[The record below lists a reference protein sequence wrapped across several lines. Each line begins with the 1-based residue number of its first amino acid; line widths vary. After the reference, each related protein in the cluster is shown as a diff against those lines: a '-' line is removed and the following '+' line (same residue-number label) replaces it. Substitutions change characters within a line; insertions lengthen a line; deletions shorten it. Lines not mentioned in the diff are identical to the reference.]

1 MKTIL
6 LRNVFLKTLRDQR
19 RGLLWWSAGLALLT
33 GLMVAIYPS
42 ISGIEDLDKVVEA
55 YPEEL
60 MALFGATDL
69 PSITSPAG
77 YLNAE
82 LFGFMVPFL
91 FIIFAVAQGSGA
103 IAGEERT
110 GTLEILLSEPIPRGQ
125 LILEK
130 FAALVAAT
138 VILAVVFYAVLA
150 AGSLA
155 VNMEISLLRLAEM
168 TISVTL
174 LGLTFG
180 ALAFAVG
187 GAIGGRGR
195 SIGVAAAAVAASYV
209 LNTLSI
215 IVDFMEPTRW
225 LSPFYYYN
233 GATPLVNGLNPFHAL
248 ILLAVMLALAA
259 TAYLGFQRRDLR
271 L

>member
-1 MKTIL
+1 M

-19 RGLLWWSAGLALLT
+19 RGLLWWSAGLALLA
-33 GLMVAIYPS
+33 GLIVAIYPS
-42 ISGIEDLDKVVEA
+42 ISGIEDLEKVVEA

-91 FIIFAVAQGSGA
+91 FIIFAVAQGSNA

-110 GTLEILLSEPIPRGQ
+110 GTLEILLSEPIPRGR

-130 FAALVAAT
+130 FASLVASL
-138 VILAVVFYAVLA
+138 VILAVVLWAVLA
-150 AGSLA
+150 VGSSAG
-155 VNMEISLLRLAEM
+155 NMEISLLRLAEM
-168 TISVTL
+168 TTSATL
-174 LGLTFG
+174 LGLVFG

-195 SIGVAAAAVAASYV
+195 SIGFAAAAVVTTYV
-209 LNTLSI
+209 LNALSI

-233 GATPLVNGLNPFHAL
+233 GAIPLVNGLNLVHAF
-248 ILLAVMLALAA
+248 ILLALALALAA
-259 TAYLGFQRRDLR
+259 TAHFGFQRRDLR

>member
-1 MKTIL
+1 
-6 LRNVFLKTLRDQR
+6 
-19 RGLLWWSAGLALLT
+19 
-33 GLMVAIYPS
+33 
-42 ISGIEDLDKVVEA
+42 
-55 YPEEL
+55 
-60 MALFGATDL
+60 
-69 PSITSPAG
+69 
-77 YLNAE
+77 
-82 LFGFMVPFL
+82 
-91 FIIFAVAQGSGA
+91 VAQGSGA

-138 VILAVVFYAVLA
+138 VILAVVLWTVLTV
-150 AGSLA
+150 GSLA
-155 VNMEISLLRLAEM
+155 VNMEISPLRLAEM

-180 ALAFAVG
+180 ALAFAIG

-215 IVDFMEPTRW
+215 IVDFMELTRW

-248 ILLAVMLALAA
+248 TLLAVMLALAA
-259 TAYLGFQRRDLR
+259 TAYFGFQRRDLR

>member
-1 MKTIL
+1 M

-19 RGLLWWSAGLALLT
+19 RGLLWWSAGLTLLS
-33 GLMVAIYPS
+33 GLIVAIYPS
-42 ISGIEDLDKVVEA
+42 ISGIEDLEKVVEA

-60 MALFGATDL
+60 LALFGATDL

-82 LFGFMVPFL
+82 LFGLMLPFL
-91 FIIFAVAQGSGA
+91 FIIFAVAQGSSA

-110 GTLEILLSEPIPRGQ
+110 GTLEILLSEPITRGR

-130 FAALVAAT
+130 FASLVASM
-138 VILAVVFYAVLA
+138 VILAVVLWVVLA
-150 AGSLA
+150 VGSLV
-155 VNMEISLLRLAEM
+155 VNLDISLLRLAEM

-174 LGLTFG
+174 LGLAFG

-187 GAIGGRGR
+187 GAIGGRSR
-195 SIGVAAAAVAASYV
+195 SIGVAAAAVVATYL
-209 LNTLSI
+209 LNALSI
-215 IVDFMEPTRW
+215 IVDFLEPTRW

-233 GATPLVNGLNPFHAL
+233 GATPLVNGLNLVHAV
-248 ILLAVMLALAA
+248 ILLAVVLVLAA
-259 TAYLGFQRRDLR
+259 TAYIGFQRRDLR

>member
-1 MKTIL
+1 M

-19 RGLLWWSAGLALLT
+19 RGLLWWSAGLTLLA
-33 GLMVAIYPS
+33 GMMVAIYPS
-42 ISGIEDLDKVVEA
+42 ISGIEGLEKVVEA

-60 MALFGATDL
+60 MALFGAADL

-91 FIIFAVAQGSGA
+91 FIIFAVAQGSSA

-130 FAALVAAT
+130 FASLVASI
-138 VILAVVFYAVLA
+138 VLLAVVLWAVLA
-150 AGSLA
+150 AGSSA

-168 TISVTL
+168 TISATL
-174 LGLTFG
+174 LGLAFG
-180 ALAFAVG
+180 TLAFAVG
-187 GAIGGRGR
+187 GAIGGRSR
-195 SIGVAAAAVAASYV
+195 SIGLTAAAVVATYV
-209 LNTLSI
+209 LNALSI
-215 IVDFMEPTRW
+215 IVDFMGPTRW

-233 GATPLVNGLNPFHAL
+233 GATPLVNGLNLVHAV
-248 ILLAVMLALAA
+248 ILLAVVLALAA
-259 TAYLGFQRRDLR
+259 TAFFGFQRRDLR